1 MVVYSNKDVGEAIK
15 KEVDTIEMSRESE
28 AGKTVYKIKAT
39 GNIAWGVCFAALAVA
54 IVAIIVM
61 PVTGGASAI
70 PAGAVGFI
78 GTPIAI
84 GVLGGP
90 AAVGAIVIAV
100 AGGGVG
106 ILNKLRRYKMKEKN
120 GKIILTKK

>member
-15 KEVDTIEMSRESE
+15 KEADTIEMSRESE
-28 AGKTVYKIKAT
+28 AGKTVYKIKVT
-39 GNIAWGVCFAALAVA
+39 GNVAWGVCFAALAVA
-54 IVAIIVM
+54 IVAIIVI

-70 PAGAVGFI
+70 PAGAAGFI
-78 GTPIAI
+78 GTPIVV

-90 AAVGAIVIAV
+90 AAAGAIVIAV
-100 AGGGVG
+100 AGGGAG
-106 ILNKLRRYKMKEKN
+106 ILNKLRGYKMEEKN

>member
-1 MVVYSNKDVGEAIK
+1 MVVYSNKDVGEAVK
-15 KEVDTIEMSRESE
+15 KEANTIEMSRESE

-39 GNIAWGVCFAALAVA
+39 GNVAWGVCFAALAVA
-54 IVAIIVM
+54 IVAIIAI

-70 PAGAVGFI
+70 PAGAAGFI
-78 GTPIAI
+78 GAPIVA

-90 AAVGAIVIAV
+90 AVAGAIAIAV
-100 AGGGVG
+100 AGGGAG
-106 ILNKLRRYKMKEKN
+106 ILNKLRRYKMEEKN